1 VTLRQEADLAV
12 DASVTRQV
20 AEGDDEDA
28 RQGGQDATPAAAAGL
43 PLAFA
48 AVPTGDLGK
57 DGRMPP
63 SELLGIVACPVCRSG
78 VELPDT
84 TDARC
89 RGCGRTYAR
98 LPYGYDLTP
107 PTEVMSSE
115 LWDAWH
121 VLQQNGAVSYEQ
133 DPEHNLGVGERE
145 DYLAFSRFCRLDGRV
160 LDVGCGP
167 QAWPT
172 HFEVH
177 APGTRFVGVD
187 PLVGSSPAAYT
198 QLRALAEHLPFRDA
212 SFDHAVFAT
221 TLDHFVDPAAA
232 LREATRVL
240 RPEGR
245 VEVWLGH
252 KDAAAPAPQT
262 SHEWYDGLQRPDGAD
277 DVFHIKRLEP
287 DAAVELFSACD
298 LERVDEQTHRVDDWR
313 SNHFYRL
320 ARKSSA

>member
-1 VTLRQEADLAV
+1 M
-12 DASVTRQV
+12 
-20 AEGDDEDA
+20 
-28 RQGGQDATPAAAAGL
+28 AAAGL

-48 AVPTGDLGK
+48 AVSTADGGK
-57 DGRMPP
+57 DGPMSS
-63 SELLGIVACPVCRSG
+63 SEVLGIVACPACGSAVD
-78 VELPDT
+78 LPDAG
-84 TDARC
+84 DARC
-89 RGCGRTYAR
+89 RGCGRTYPR

-107 PTEVMSSE
+107 PAEVMSSE

-121 VLQQNGAVSYEQ
+121 VLQANGAVSYEQ
-133 DPEHNLGVGERE
+133 DPEHNLGVGQRQ

-167 QAWPT
+167 QPWPT

-187 PLVGSSPAAYT
+187 PLVGGAPAQYT

-232 LREATRVL
+232 LREAARVL
-240 RPEGR
+240 RPGGH

-252 KDAAAPAPQT
+252 KDDAAPAPAV
-262 SHEWYDGLQRPDGAD
+262 SHEWYDGLERPAGAD
-277 DVFHIKRLEP
+277 DVFHIKRLAP
-287 DAAVELFSACD
+287 DAAVELFAACD
-298 LERVDEQTHRVDDWR
+298 LELVDEETHRIDAWR
-313 SNHFYRL
+313 TNHFYRL
-320 ARKSSA
+320 ASKLSP